1 MLAKFFH
8 EVFDNTAR
16 EAQVGKIVSIVEML
30 IDNPDF
36 KEDCY
41 WKMSRFKKGE
51 KILEQGDDCNDL
63 YLLKTGSARVLGS
76 IETADNHRI
85 QPGVC
90 DIKSGDVFGELSL
103 FDEKPRS
110 ASVECLEDCTAVVI
124 NGEKLLEYLEANP
137 DIGFK
142 FMQELMMLTVERLR
156 GSNEKVFSL
165 YAWGLKAHK
174 IDEHLS

>member
-1 MLAKFFH
+1 MS
-8 EVFDNTAR
+8 V
-16 EAQVGKIVSIVEML
+16 VETL
-30 IDNPDF
+30 IKNSSF
-36 KEDCY
+36 KENCY
-41 WKMSRFKKGE
+41 WKVSDFKKGD
-51 KILEQGDDCNDL
+51 KILEQGDECKDL

-76 IETADNHRI
+76 IETAENHRI

-103 FDEKPRS
+103 FDKKPRS
-110 ASVECLEDCTAVVI
+110 ASVECLEDCSAVVI
-124 NGEKLLEYLEANP
+124 NGEKLLKFLEANP

-142 FMQELMMLTVERLR
+142 FMQELMTLIVERLR
-156 GSNEKVFSL
+156 DSNEKVFSL